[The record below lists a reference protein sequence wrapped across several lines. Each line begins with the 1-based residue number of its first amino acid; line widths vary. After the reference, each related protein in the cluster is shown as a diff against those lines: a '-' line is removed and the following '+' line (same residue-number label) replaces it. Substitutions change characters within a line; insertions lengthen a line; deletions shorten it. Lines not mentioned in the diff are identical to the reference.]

1 MWSVEEQMGT
11 KSKGRK
17 MQGDAAFFEAGQRFA
32 WWARTQRPRHTQK
45 WLQAELEI
53 SEAKAE
59 RALAGEVSKDILER
73 ALRKWKWR
81 IATVILEPYCGQ
93 LRYVNEMERLD
104 RIEGELRALRAE
116 RAEDADVEV
125 VTRVDRTL
133 VVESSNR
140 VDGVSQRQGREAR
153 EEVPQACT
161 AQRRGR
167 A

>member
-53 SEAKAE
+53 M
-59 RALAGEVSKDILER
+59 ER

-133 VVESSNR
+133 VVESSNG
-140 VDGVSQRQGREAR
+140 VDGISQRQGREAR
-153 EEVPQACT
+153 EEVPPART